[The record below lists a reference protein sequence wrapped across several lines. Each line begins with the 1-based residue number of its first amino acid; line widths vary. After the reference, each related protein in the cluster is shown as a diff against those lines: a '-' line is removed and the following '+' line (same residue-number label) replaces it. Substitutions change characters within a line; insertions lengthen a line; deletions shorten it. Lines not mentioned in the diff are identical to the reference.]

1 VYQHASHLYDITSGS
16 DGACNVAYL
25 CTARV
30 GYDGPTGLGT
40 PDGTGAFQAV
50 DHTVV
55 VARPASKH
63 SRKGVR
69 ITPVR
74 IKAHDS
80 AHTAKL
86 TFKAT
91 GLPPGLKISKGGVV
105 YGKPK
110 ATGSYRVKV
119 YATDARGMT
128 GSAKLRWTVRR

>member
-1 VYQHASHLYDITSGS
+1 
-16 DGACNVAYL
+16 
-25 CTARV
+25 V

-80 AHTAKL
+80 AHTTKL

-91 GLPPGLKISKGGVV
+91 GLPSGLKISKGGVI

-128 GSAKLRWTVRR
+128 GSAKLRWTVLG